1 MVGVRTADDVEND
14 NRAALL
20 IDPVPDAI
28 GAATRRPAASERGTQ
43 RMADPPRILAKWA
56 IDKLPRG
63 ERDGGRQALSQS
75 PLRWRRH
82 E

>member
-14 NRAALL
+14 NRVVLL
-20 IDPVPDAI
+20 IDLVPHSI
-28 GAATRRPAASERGTQ
+28 GAAARRPAASERGPQ

-56 IDKLPRG
+56 INEFPRG
-63 ERDGGRQALSQS
+63 GRDSGRQALSQS